1 MSKRV
6 LVVED
11 EASVL
16 KLVATRLRLA
26 GYEVIVAMDGQM
38 ALMKLLD
45 DPVPDLV
52 VLDLMLPK
60 VNGYEVCTT
69 IRQNPRFKQVPVVM
83 FTALREEQDSW
94 KAMACGADAYLTKP
108 YKAED
113 LEQLVTR
120 LIGALDRRDGGAAA
134 APGAPA

>member
-38 ALMKLLD
+38 ALMKLLKRK
-45 DPVPDLV
+45 PVH
-52 VLDLMLPK
+52 
-60 VNGYEVCTT
+60 
-69 IRQNPRFKQVPVVM
+69 PR
-83 FTALREEQDSW
+83 
-94 KAMACGADAYLTKP
+94 
-108 YKAED
+108 
-113 LEQLVTR
+113 
-120 LIGALDRRDGGAAA
+120 
-134 APGAPA
+134 